1 MTHDGDFPQVQHPGP
16 PDQPEVLRD
25 HLGNPFPKR
34 DGLWE
39 TAGGKEYYSRPQ
51 PGLGLYSPS
60 RGFLFYTSEVIYHKS
75 ITIVIRTPAALTLWE
90 S

>member
-39 TAGGKEYYSRPQ
+39 TAGGKEYYSGPQ
-51 PGLGLYSPS
+51 PGFPLQEGYYFTLV
-60 RGFLFYTSEVIYHKS
+60 RLFTIRVILLS
-75 ITIVIRTPAALTLWE
+75 
-90 S
+90 